1 MSIGENI
8 RRARIEKGI
17 TQRELGER
25 LGGISQQ
32 QIGQWENGNKNPKL
46 ETVHRIANALQVD
59 ISEIYTDFAI
69 FKNRV
74 VKNSPAL
81 SAAKRIGILEDDLFE
96 DLEQRHI
103 IEELDITED
112 KQELL
117 FEYNKLNTDGQKE
130 ARKRV
135 QELTEIPR
143 YTKSGPPK

>member
-74 VKNSPAL
+74 VENSPAL
-81 SAAKRIGILEDDLFE
+81 STAKRIGILEDDLFE

-103 IEELDITED
+103 VEELDITED

-130 ARKRV
+130 ARKRI

>member
-74 VKNSPAL
+74 VENSPAL
-81 SAAKRIGILEDDLFE
+81 STAKRIGILEDDLFE

-103 IEELDITED
+103 VEELDITED

>member
-74 VKNSPAL
+74 VENSPAL

-143 YTKSGPPK
+143 YTKSDPPK

>member
-46 ETVHRIANALQVD
+46 ETIHRIANALQVD

-74 VKNSPAL
+74 VENSLAL
-81 SAAKRIGILEDDLFE
+81 SAAKRIGILKDDLFE

-103 IEELDITED
+103 VEELDITKD

-135 QELTEIPR
+135 QELTEIKK
-143 YTKSGPPK
+143 YTE